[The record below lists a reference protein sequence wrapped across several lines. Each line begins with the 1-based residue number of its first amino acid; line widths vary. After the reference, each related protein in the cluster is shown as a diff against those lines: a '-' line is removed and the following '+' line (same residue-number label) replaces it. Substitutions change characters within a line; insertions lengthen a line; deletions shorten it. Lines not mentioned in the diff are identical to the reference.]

1 MTNADKYSIMKTQ
14 KENKM
19 NYYKEVR
26 KAIAAIDHVLAQG
39 NLGKEVRA
47 EFEAN
52 KKNLEKLLRFL

>member
-1 MTNADKYSIMKTQ
+1 
-14 KENKM
+14 M
-19 NYYKEVR
+19 NYYKEVK
-26 KAIAAIDHVLAQG
+26 KAIAAIEHVLTSP

>member
-1 MTNADKYSIMKTQ
+1 MKTQ

-19 NYYKEVR
+19 NYYKEVK
-26 KAIAAIDHVLAQG
+26 KAIAAIEHVLTSQ